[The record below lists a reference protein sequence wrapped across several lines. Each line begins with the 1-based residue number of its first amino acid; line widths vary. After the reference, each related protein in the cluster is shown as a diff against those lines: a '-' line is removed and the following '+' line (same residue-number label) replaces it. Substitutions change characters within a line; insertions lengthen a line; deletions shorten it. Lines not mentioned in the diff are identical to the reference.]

1 MKKSDIQVH
10 SDRFIPFR
18 CQSAPKNIVLS
29 KNEESECQNSLTS
42 EFY

>member
-18 CQSAPKNIVLS
+18 CQSAPKNLLPS
-29 KNEESECQNSLTS
+29 NNE
-42 EFY
+42 